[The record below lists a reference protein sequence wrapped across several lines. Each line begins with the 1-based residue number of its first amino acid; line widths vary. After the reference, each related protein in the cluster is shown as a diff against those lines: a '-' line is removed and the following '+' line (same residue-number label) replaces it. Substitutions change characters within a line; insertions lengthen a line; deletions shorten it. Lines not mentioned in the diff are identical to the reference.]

1 MAGSDELLPQ
11 ATGWRRGVQ
20 AEQIEE
26 RLRRDTAHAIKA
38 VCVVH
43 NETSTG
49 VTSDI
54 ADGARA
60 RSTRRA
66 IPRC

>member
-1 MAGSDELLPQ
+1 MQ
-11 ATGWRRGVQ
+11 ADLI
-20 AEQIEE
+20 EQ
-26 RLRRDTAHAIKA
+26 RLKADTRHAIKA

-54 ADGARA
+54 PPV
-60 RSTRRA
+60 RRA
-66 IPRC
+66 IDGRAIRRC